1 MRCLLRVVKRRSK
14 GIASRQERT
23 LSGDPLRVGRA
34 TGQDIF
40 LPNLRVALQHA
51 AINRTREGVIMLRAR
66 TLAGV
71 RHNDALVTSAV
82 LRVGDR
88 VEIGP
93 YRLTLLPPPE
103 GFDLALEQEDI
114 GLAADYGQERSAG
127 PGQPAP
133 PRRYG
138 LRAWSWT
145 FALVILALFLV
156 LPLIGAQS
164 PALRG
169 VLRSVFTPLS
179 DAAWNPGAL
188 SRNHQHFSS
197 DCAACHERAFVAVR
211 NETCIECH
219 KDQPR
224 HVDDDDVHVA
234 ALAEA
239 ACTDC
244 HKEHH
249 GSAALIRKDDGLCLD
264 CHRDIKAIASR
275 SKLLDIPSGF
285 SAGHPQLRASLVR
298 HTEGRDQITRV
309 SLNDKPALREHSNLS
324 YSHKVHLDKKGIRG
338 DGQREVL
345 QCASCHQRAAGGR
358 RMAPIRYEPHCHRC
372 HTLTFAMDDPDRE
385 VPHGNAKTVL
395 EMLKAYYAMRALEAG
410 GLDVGDTPPATQR
423 ERPGTSSAASRPLTA
438 VERAARRAA
447 EVSQTLFKYRVCA
460 LCHTVQAASNPAR
473 WAINPVRVAETWFP
487 KARFDHGQH
496 QAVEC
501 RTCHKVASSD
511 DSVDVLVPGIATCRD
526 CHGGPDTEGKVAS
539 NCVSCHGFHLST
551 RYAMD
556 GKRRKLGRDVPNVEH
571 NDSNQGQGGG

>member
-1 MRCLLRVVKRRSK
+1 MRCLLRVVKRRAK
-14 GIASRQERT
+14 GIVSRQEHA

-34 TGQDIF
+34 TGQDIY

-51 AINRTREGVIMLRAR
+51 AINLGHDGTIQLRAR

-71 RHNDALVTSAV
+71 RHNDEVVTSAM
-82 LRVGDR
+82 LQVGDR

-114 GLAADYGQERSAG
+114 GQAADLGYERPAGQDPTAR
-127 PGQPAP
+127 
-133 PRRYG
+133 PRRFG

-145 FALVILALFLV
+145 LALVILALFLV

-164 PALRG
+164 PVLRG
-169 VLRSVFTPLS
+169 VWRSVFTPLS

-188 SRNHQHFSS
+188 SRNHQHFGS
-197 DCAACHERAFVAVR
+197 DCANCHERAFVAVR
-211 NETCIECH
+211 NETCLECH
-219 KDQPR
+219 QDQPR
-224 HVDDDDVHVA
+224 HVDDDDVQVA
-234 ALAEA
+234 ALAQA
-239 ACTDC
+239 DCTDC

-264 CHRDIKAIASR
+264 CHRDIKAIANR

-285 SAGHPQLRASLVR
+285 GTGHPQLRASLVR
-298 HTEGRDQITRV
+298 HTEGRDQVTRV
-309 SLNDKPALREHSNLS
+309 SLNDQPALREHSNLS

-345 QCASCHQRAAGGR
+345 QCASCHERAPGGR
-358 RMAPIRYEPHCHRC
+358 RMAPIRYQPHCHRC
-372 HTLTFAMDDPDRE
+372 HNLTFAMDDPERE

-410 GLDVGDTPPATQR
+410 GLSVSDTPPAR
-423 ERPGTSSAASRPLTA
+423 ERPGTSGAAPKPLTA
-438 VERAARRAA
+438 VERAAQRAA
-447 EVSQTLFKYRVCA
+447 TVSQGLFKYRVCA
-460 LCHTVQAASNPAR
+460 LCHTVRTDSNPAR

-487 KARFDHGQH
+487 KARFDHGRH
-496 QAVEC
+496 EAVEC
-501 RTCHKVASSD
+501 RTCHKAESSE

-551 RYAMD
+551 RYTME
-556 GKRRKLGRDVPNVEH
+556 GKKRKLGMDGPKVEH
-571 NDSNQGQGGG
+571 DNASQGQGGG